1 MECRREFPR
10 IAVDVPVK
18 YDVVGWDDSPHV
30 LEEKAMVAKSNDISA
45 RGIRFTHEL
54 DLTKKAI
61 KKLQDGSRKLNLEFT
76 LPNEEKSINILGRVI
91 YCGDDEENGEDI
103 KNQCIGI
110 YFLDISPNDL
120 SKIDRFVQSSL
131 NLT

>member
-1 MECRREFPR
+1 MECKRKFPR
-10 IAVDVPVK
+10 TNANLQVK
-18 YDVVGWDDSPHV
+18 YGLVSWDDSPHV
-30 LEEKAMVAKSNDISA
+30 LEQNAMVAKSNDISA

-54 DLTKKAI
+54 DLTKKTL
-61 KKLQDGSRKLNLEFT
+61 KKLQDGSVKLNLEFT

-91 YCGDDEENGEDI
+91 YCGDDEDNEEDI
-103 KNQCIGI
+103 KNQCIGV

-120 SKIDRFVQSSL
+120 SRIDRFVQSSL